1 MGVTSKH
8 GEYID
13 MLPVWTRC
21 NDVSSGTDAVHDGG
35 ETYLP
40 RLKDQSAEDY
50 QRFVQRTPLFNATW
64 RTISGLSG
72 MIFRKP
78 PVITVPNAIED
89 MMDDVTMAGESLY
102 MVAQDITEEAMK
114 LGRVGILVDF
124 PQATGDQLTLADAQ
138 ALGMRPK
145 LTVYKAASIYNW
157 RTGRVNNT
165 TVLTEI
171 RLIEH
176 HEIQVDE
183 WDYETEVRYRVL
195 GLTPEGYRVR
205 VFKVDERGKEVQL
218 SETIPLMRGKP
229 LPFIPFQ
236 FIGSDDLTPD
246 IDAPPLIDLVDMN
259 LHHYRISAIKCNAL
273 PFAVPTMFIAGS
285 LNLEPG
291 EKIYVGSSKA
301 IHSNDPSANAAYI
314 EYSGQGLGA
323 VEREIDKT
331 EQQMAVLGAR
341 MLEQQRNQVESAE
354 GQSSRRKG
362 EESVLGAV
370 AITISLGITQAL
382 TWFAE
387 WAGAPGDVK
396 YELNRDFYPVSMT
409 PQMLTALLAGW
420 QQGAYSDQVLFENLK
435 QGEIIPEDM
444 TLEDE
449 QARITDRAPPAP
461 EFAPPQDTAE

>member
-1 MGVTSKH
+1 MGVTSQNS
-8 GEYID
+8 EYQK
-13 MLPVWTRC
+13 MLPVWKRC
-21 NDVSSGTDAVHDGG
+21 SDISSGTDAVHSGG

-50 QRFVQRTPLFNATW
+50 QKFVQRTPLFNATW
-64 RTISGLSG
+64 RTIAGLSG

-78 PVITVPNAIED
+78 PIVKVPNAIES
-89 MMDDVTMAGESLY
+89 MMDDITMAGESLY
-102 MVAQDITEEAMK
+102 MVAQDIAEDAMK
-114 LGRVGILVDF
+114 LGRIGILVDF
-124 PQATGDQLTLADAQ
+124 PEATGDQITLAGAQ
-138 ALGMRPK
+138 AMGMRPK
-145 LTVYKAASIYNW
+145 LTTYGAMSIYNW
-157 RTGRVNNT
+157 RTGRVNNS
-165 TVLTEI
+165 TVLTEV

-176 HEIQVDE
+176 HEVQVDE
-183 WDYETEVRYRVL
+183 WDYETETRYRVL
-195 GLTPEGYRVR
+195 DLTSEGYRVR
-205 VFKVDERGKEVQL
+205 VFKIDERGKEVQL

-229 LPFIPFQ
+229 LPYIPFQ
-236 FIGSDDLTPD
+236 FIGTDDLTPD

-301 IHSNDPSANAAYI
+301 IHSNDPSANASYI

-323 VEREIDKT
+323 VEREIDKA

-341 MLEQQRNQVESAE
+341 MLESQRNQVESAE
-354 GQSSRRKG
+354 GQASRRKG

-382 TWFAE
+382 TWFAD
-387 WAGAPGDVK
+387 WAGASGEVE

-420 QQGAYSDQVLFENLK
+420 QSGAFSSQVLFDNLQK
-435 QGEIIPEDM
+435 GEIIGEDM

-449 QARITDRAPPAP
+449 QSRITDRAPPAP
-461 EFAPPQDTAE
+461 